1 MEAYQTATDRPR
13 FRPRRTRRVFSIEQA
28 NRALP
33 LVSRIVRDIVDQH
46 RDICKLEEFC
56 QVPRPGWSARTMEDV
71 RRDYADALDQL
82 RDLIDELT
90 DVGAQL
96 KDWRRG
102 IVDFPAFH
110 EGRPVEFC
118 WRLGEKRI
126 CHWHEPDAGFRCR
139 QPIDDEFVD
148 VAS

>member
-13 FRPRRTRRVFSIEQA
+13 FRPRRMGRVFSIEQA

-33 LVSRIVRDIVDQH
+33 LVSRIVRDVVEQH
-46 RDICKLEEFC
+46 REICDLEELC
-56 QVPRPGWSARTMEDV
+56 QVPRPGWSARVVSDI
-71 RRDYADALDQL
+71 RDAYADALERL
-82 RDLIDELT
+82 RGLIDELA
-90 DVGAQL
+90 DVGVQL

-102 IVDFPAFH
+102 IVDFPAYH
-110 EGRPVEFC
+110 AGRPVELC

-139 QPIDDEFVD
+139 RPIDDQFRD